1 MPAMKYLKK
10 IITCVLTITLII
22 ICGCQDNN
30 TPSNPSKATT
40 DAEYE
45 SAMHIAETTP
55 LGRYPEQLTYTLGK
69 LSGANNSNLPQ
80 GETYENNAYTQI
92 LNEILNVQNQDI
104 FEAAD
109 NQYDDNV
116 SMVIAQKD
124 LPDVMIVQDMDEL
137 QYLVENDMI
146 EDLTD
151 SYNNCMSETI
161 KNIYKSYGSSI
172 MDVVT
177 FDDRIMAIPETN
189 ISDGPNLI
197 WLRKDWMDK
206 LGLSEPH
213 TIDDVVNI
221 VKHFISE
228 DPGNNGEDASGKPNT
243 VGLAV
248 DTDVTGECGYS
259 SEFLLDIIFACFGA
273 YPKQWIM
280 NDDGEI
286 VYGSVTDEA
295 KEALSYINSLYNQGV
310 IDNDF
315 LLRTS
320 TNICELI
327 ENGLC
332 GSFFGPWWAP
342 NNPLANAVSR
352 NPDANWQPYLIATD
366 SDGTTSYHS
375 QNPCYKYVV
384 VRKGYEH
391 PEIAAKMISVMFD
404 KVRFDCTDSE
414 EFKNYY
420 QLNVEPTA
428 RPLSI
433 NVDYNNALSICYRNI
448 DATISGRK
456 NPDSLEL
463 LERSFYDACSEYIK
477 NANKTST
484 QWAAYMSRIKA
495 CSLIAQDNIKVV
507 DSLYFKTTDTMKSH
521 WWRLKAKEK
530 EAYLKIISGEED
542 ISYFD
547 TFVKEWNEQGGQ
559 IITSEVSES
568 MK

>member
-1 MPAMKYLKK
+1 MNRLKQTLKK
-10 IITCVLTITLII
+10 CVAFGVTGIMLILA
-22 ICGCQDNN
+22 GCKSPAGFVSNDNE
-30 TPSNPSKATT
+30 
-40 DAEYE
+40 EYNARME
-45 SAMHIAETTP
+45 EARTTP
-55 LGRYPEQLTYTLGK
+55 FGAYPETIEYTLGK
-69 LSGANNSNLPQ
+69 MTSVNNSNMP
-80 GETYENNAYTQI
+80 ENDTYTDNAYTRYI
-92 LNEILNVQNQDI
+92 KSVINVQNVDV
-104 FEAAD
+104 FEAND
-109 NQYDDNV
+109 SQYDTNV
-116 SMVIAQKD
+116 SMVISMGS
-124 LPDVMIVQDMDEL
+124 LPDIMVVSSQDEVE
-137 QYLVENDMI
+137 QLVEAGLI
-146 EDLTD
+146 EDLTE
-151 SYNNCMSETI
+151 SYNNCISDRIRKMYE
-161 KNIYKSYGSSI
+161 SYGDSLKD
-172 MDVVT
+172 MVT
-177 FDDRIMAIPETN
+177 YDGKIMALPETN
-189 ISDGPNLI
+189 ITDGPNLV

-213 TIDDVVNI
+213 AIDDVVNI

-228 DPGNNGEDASGKPNT
+228 DPGNNGVDASGKPNT

-352 NPDANWQPYLIATD
+352 NPDADWQPYLIATD

-559 IITSEVSES
+559 TITSEVSES

>member
-161 KNIYKSYGSSI
+161 NNIYKSYGSSI

-206 LGLSEPH
+206 LGLEAPRTLSDAEE
-213 TIDDVVNI
+213 II
-221 VKHFISE
+221 RQFIE
-228 DPGNNGEDASGKPNT
+228 KDPGNNGVGST
-243 VGLAV
+243 VGLVA
-248 DTDVTGECGYS
+248 DTSLCGGCGYS
-259 SEFLLDIIFACFGA
+259 SEYTLDIVFAAYGA
-273 YPKQWIM
+273 FPKQWIK
-280 NDDGEI
+280 DEDGKV
-286 VYGSVTDEA
+286 VYGSVQPEA
-295 KEALSYINSLYNQGV
+295 KKALEHIHEMYEEGILDRN
-310 IDNDF
+310 F
-315 LLRTS
+315 LMRTS
-320 TNICELI
+320 SNIIELI
-327 ENGLC
+327 VNGQC

-342 NNPLANAVSR
+342 NNPLMDAVAAD
-352 NPDANWQPYLIATD
+352 PTAKWEPYLLATEEND
-366 SDGTTSYHS
+366 STSYHT
-375 QNPCYKYVV
+375 QVPYGNFVV

-391 PEIAAKMISVMFD
+391 PEIVCKIISVLFD
-404 KVRFDCTDSE
+404 YVRYEDKDNQAI
-414 EFKNYY
+414 KDYY
-420 QLNVEPTA
+420 KLNVDPTA
-428 RPLSI
+428 RPLAM
-433 NVDYNNALSICYRNI
+433 NVDYNNALQICYGELNHVF
-448 DATISGRK
+448 SGIRQ
-456 NPDSLEL
+456 PDDLNL
-463 LERSFYDACSEYIK
+463 LEQSYYEACESYLKNEDNASSED
-477 NANKTST
+477 
-484 QWAAYMSRIKA
+484 WAAYTSRITA
-495 CSLIAQDNIKVV
+495 CKILNDARTNKVE
-507 DSLYFKTTDTMKSH
+507 SLYFGETETMVSD
-521 WWRLKAKEK
+521 WWHLENL
-530 EAYLKIISGEED
+530 ESNTYLKIVTGEADLDEFDSFVDNWYKSGGTT
-542 ISYFD
+542 I
-547 TFVKEWNEQGGQ
+547 TKEVRRECR
-559 IITSEVSES
+559 
-568 MK
+568 

>member
-109 NQYDDNV
+109 DQYDDNV

-151 SYNNCMSETI
+151 SYNNCMSEMV

-206 LGLSEPH
+206 LGLDAPRTLSDAEE
-213 TIDDVVNI
+213 II
-221 VKHFISE
+221 RQFIE
-228 DPGNNGEDASGKPNT
+228 KDPGNNGEGNT
-243 VGLAV
+243 VGLVA
-248 DTDVTGECGYS
+248 DTSLCGGCGYS
-259 SEFLLDIIFACFGA
+259 SEYTLDIVFAAYGA
-273 YPKQWIM
+273 FPKQWIK
-280 NDDGEI
+280 DGDGNV
-286 VYGSVTDEA
+286 VYGSVQPEA
-295 KEALSYINSLYNQGV
+295 KKALEHIHEMYEEGILDQN
-310 IDNDF
+310 F
-315 LLRTS
+315 LMRTS
-320 TNICELI
+320 SNIIELI
-327 ENGLC
+327 VNGQC

-342 NNPLANAVSR
+342 NNPLMDAVAAD
-352 NPDANWQPYLIATD
+352 PTAKWEPYLLATEENG
-366 SDGTTSYHS
+366 STSYHT
-375 QNPCYKYVV
+375 QVPYGNFVV
-384 VRKGYEH
+384 VKKGYEH
-391 PEIAAKMISVMFD
+391 PEIVCKIISVLFD
-404 KVRFDCTDSE
+404 YVRYEDKDNQAI
-414 EFKNYY
+414 KDYY
-420 QLNVEPTA
+420 KLNVDPTA
-428 RPLSI
+428 RPLAM
-433 NVDYNNALSICYRNI
+433 NVDYNNALQICYGELNHVF
-448 DATISGRK
+448 SGVRQ
-456 NPDSLEL
+456 PDDLNL
-463 LERSFYDACSEYIK
+463 LEQSYYEACDSYLKNEDNASSED
-477 NANKTST
+477 
-484 QWAAYMSRIKA
+484 WAAYTSRITA
-495 CSLIAQDNIKVV
+495 CKILNDARTNKVE
-507 DSLYFKTTDTMKSH
+507 SLYFGETETMVSDWWYLENLESDT
-521 WWRLKAKEK
+521 
-530 EAYLKIISGEED
+530 YLKIVTGEADLDE
-542 ISYFD
+542 FD
-547 TFVKEWNEQGGQ
+547 SFVDNWYKTGGTTITKEVRRECQ
-559 IITSEVSES
+559 
-568 MK
+568 

>member
-1 MPAMKYLKK
+1 MNRLKQTLKK
-10 IITCVLTITLII
+10 CVAFGVTGIMLILA
-22 ICGCQDNN
+22 GCKSPAGFASNDNE
-30 TPSNPSKATT
+30 
-40 DAEYE
+40 EYNARME
-45 SAMHIAETTP
+45 EARTTP
-55 LGRYPEQLTYTLGK
+55 FGAYPETIEYTLGK
-69 LSGANNSNLPQ
+69 MTSVNNSNMP
-80 GETYENNAYTQI
+80 ENDTYTDNAYTRYI
-92 LNEILNVQNQDI
+92 KSVINVQNVDV
-104 FEAAD
+104 FEAND
-109 NQYDDNV
+109 SQYDTNV
-116 SMVIAQKD
+116 SMVISMGS
-124 LPDVMIVQDMDEL
+124 LPDIMVVSSQDEVE
-137 QYLVENDMI
+137 QLVEAGLI
-146 EDLTD
+146 EDLTE
-151 SYNNCMSETI
+151 SYNNCISDRIRKMYE
-161 KNIYKSYGSSI
+161 SYGDSLKD
-172 MDVVT
+172 MVT
-177 FDDRIMAIPETN
+177 YDGKIMALPETN
-189 ISDGPNLI
+189 ITDGPNLV

-213 TIDDVVNI
+213 TIDDIVNI

-228 DPGNNGEDASGKPNT
+228 DPGNNGVDASGKPNT

-352 NPDANWQPYLIATD
+352 NPDADWQPYLIATD

-420 QLNVEPTA
+420 QINVEPTA

-448 DATISGRK
+448 DAAISGRK

-495 CSLIAQDNIKVV
+495 CSLITQDNIKVV

-559 IITSEVSES
+559 TITSEVSES